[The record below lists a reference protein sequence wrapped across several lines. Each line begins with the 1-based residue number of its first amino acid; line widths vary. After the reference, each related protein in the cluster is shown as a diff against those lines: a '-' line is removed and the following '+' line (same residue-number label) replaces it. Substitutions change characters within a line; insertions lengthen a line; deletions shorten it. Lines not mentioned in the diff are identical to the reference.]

1 MAVPLISLPCQPR
14 LPLPCSQPTRSHP
27 GLKWRLQVLQTPSKR
42 PSPHV
47 RACSLQGWRAL
58 ALPGRSDPLGHLLFS
73 LETKISW
80 AGPKLFQVC
89 LLF

>member
-1 MAVPLISLPCQPR
+1 MAVPSIRFPPPAQAAPAAAASQLVPSL
-14 LPLPCSQPTRSHP
+14 
-27 GLKWRLQVLQTPSKR
+27 LKWGLQVLRAPPRR
-42 PSPHV
+42 PSP
-47 RACSLQGWRAL
+47 AL

-80 AGPKLFQVC
+80 ACPKLFQVC